1 MKDLFF
7 EVFKESLPYRE
18 ALSYKSKGII
28 NITGLTDNAKP
39 HFLYGLLKETN
50 KKILVIAK
58 NEAYAKSLNNML
70 SFFNVNSHIFWE
82 REFNF
87 FNIDVKSTDMFISRI
102 NTLSQAAKS
111 EGGIFI
117 TTFDALTQPVIPK
130 KKLEAFS
137 LYLSMGD
144 EISIEEIS
152 RKLVMMGYQRESM
165 VEFKGQFAV
174 RGDIVDVFSPLCDFP
189 YRIEFFGDEI
199 DSIRLFDE
207 KTQKSLENLN
217 SVSLSITNE
226 IVFSEEEKATILEKM
241 RSLLKTRKPSL
252 KEEIKSDIEKLE
264 TRRYFPSIDKY
275 ISLIYEDENS
285 FLSYF
290 QEEQS
295 IIIIDEPQRIFERM
309 EAVTLQRNE
318 MFIDLAEKQITS
330 GKLPVF
336 LNPEEVMESI
346 TNRYGFSLMNVLSS
360 NRLFKPKANVN
371 VSVIEAP
378 SYYGRLEVFCEDI
391 INYKNKGYRVVIPV
405 PDSKLINIRSFLN
418 SRGIF
423 PVDLSETEEIKP
435 GVYFLRKKG
444 LMGFDYPEEKFIML
458 YDSSI
463 FGEYKP
469 KRSKRM
475 SSNKDVLSFAE
486 LNIGDYVVHNIEG
499 IGKYI
504 GPVKMEFEGITRDYL
519 KIQYHGTDVLYLPI
533 SELGSL
539 SKYIGTKDGEVKLS
553 RFGGQ
558 EFNRVKERVRRA
570 CAQLADK
577 LIALYAK
584 RQELK
589 GYQYMED
596 TDLQAMFEA
605 TFPYDETDDQLRSIR
620 EVKADMESA
629 KPMDRLLCGD
639 VGYGK
644 TEVAMRAAFKCACE
658 GKQTAYLASTT
669 VLAQQHYNSFKSRME
684 GFPVKVEMLSRFKTK
699 KEQADIIER
708 LKRGSVDI
716 VIGTH
721 RLLSKDVDFRDLG
734 LLIVDEEQ
742 RFGVEHKE
750 RLKLLK
756 DTVEVLTLSA
766 TPIPR
771 TLHMSMLGIRDM
783 SVLKEPPQDRLPVQ
797 TYVTEYNDGLISAA
811 INKELARGGQVFY
824 LYNKVQSIERVAAR
838 ISALC
843 PQARVKVAHG
853 QMSEGKIEKTF
864 IEMINGEIDVLVC
877 TTIIET
883 GIDIGN
889 ANTIIVENA
898 DALGLSQ
905 LYQLRGRV
913 GRTNRLAY
921 CYLTYDK
928 NKSLTE
934 ISEKRLKT
942 IKEFTEFGSGFK
954 VALRDLEIRGAGNV
968 LGAEQHGHLDAVGY
982 DMYMRILEETVK
994 EKKGEKVTEEITCK
1008 VDIKV
1013 DAYIP
1018 DTYIENHDLRMDMYK
1033 KIATVKT
1040 EDDLSDIL
1048 DELCDRFSEIPE
1060 PCVNLCE
1067 ISLIKSMAE
1076 ELGIFAVTDFN
1087 FKITFKFA
1095 GKDAV
1100 NIEKL
1105 SELSEKFP
1113 GKITILSGQT
1123 PAFAYKYYSQ
1133 ENDDKLSN
1141 VKKILQI
1148 LK

>member
-7 EVFKESLPYRE
+7 DLFKESLPFEE
-18 ALSYKSKGII
+18 ALSHKGKGII

-70 SFFNVNSHIFWE
+70 SFFNVNAYTLWE

-102 NTLSQAAKS
+102 NTLCEAAKD
-111 EGGIFI
+111 EAGVFI
-117 TTFDALTQPVIPK
+117 TTFDAITQPVIPK
-130 KKLEAFS
+130 SKLKS
-137 LYLSMGD
+137 LTLNLSQGD
-144 EISIEEIS
+144 EITLDELSK
-152 RKLVMMGYQRESM
+152 KLGAMGYQREPM
-165 VEFKGQFAV
+165 VEFKGQFAM
-174 RGDIVDVFSPLCDFP
+174 RGDIVDIFSPLHEFP
-189 YRIEFFGDEI
+189 CRIEFFGDEI

-207 KTQKSLENLN
+207 KTQKSVENLSN
-217 SVSLSITNE
+217 ISLTVASE
-226 IVFSEEEKATILEKM
+226 VVFSDEEKSALTEEL
-241 RSLLKTRKPSL
+241 RALLKTKKPAL

-264 TRRYFPSIDKY
+264 TRRYFPSLDKY
-275 ISLIYEDENS
+275 ITLIYKENNS

-290 QEEQS
+290 DAEES
-295 IIIIDEPQRIFERM
+295 IIIIDEPQRIYERK
-309 EAVTLQRNE
+309 EGITLQRNE
-318 MFIDLAEKQITS
+318 LVADLIKKEVLP

-336 LNPEEVMESI
+336 LNPGEIAEDLTS
-346 TNRYGFSLMNVLSS
+346 RYGFSFMTVLSS
-360 NRLFKPKANVN
+360 NRLFKPKLNVQA
-371 VSVIEAP
+371 SVIETP
-378 SYYGRLEVFCEDI
+378 TYYGKLELFCEDI
-391 INYKNKGYRVVIPV
+391 INYMNKGYRVVIPV
-405 PDSKLINIRSFLN
+405 PDSKIINIRSFLN
-418 SRGIF
+418 SRGVY
-423 PVDLSETEEIKP
+423 PKDLEEVDEITP
-435 GVYFLRKKG
+435 GAYFLRKKG
-444 LMGFDYPEEKFIML
+444 IMGFNYPEEKFILL

-469 KRSKRM
+469 RKIPRAEKG
-475 SSNKDVLSFAE
+475 KDILSFAD
-486 LNIGDYVVHNIEG
+486 LTPGDFVVHNIEG
-499 IGKYI
+499 IGKYL
-504 GPVKMEFEGITRDYL
+504 GPVKLSLEGITRDYL
-519 KIQYHGTDVLYLPI
+519 KIQYRGTDVLYLPI
-533 SELGSL
+533 SEMGSI
-539 SKYIGTKDGEVKLS
+539 SKYIGAGDGEVKLS
-553 RFGGQ
+553 KFGGQ
-558 EFNRVKERVRRA
+558 EFKRVKERVRRA
-570 CAQLADK
+570 CAELADK

-589 GYQYMED
+589 GHQYMKD
-596 TDLQAMFEA
+596 TDLQNMFED
-605 TFPYDETDDQLRSIR
+605 TFPYEETDDQLRSID
-620 EVKADMESA
+620 EVKKDMESE

-699 KEQADIIER
+699 KEQADITER
-708 LKRGSVDI
+708 IKRGSVDI

-721 RLLSKDVDFRDLG
+721 RLLSKDVEFKNLG

-750 RLKLLK
+750 KLKLYK
-756 DTVEVLTLSA
+756 NTIEVLTLSA

-797 TYVTEYNDGLISAA
+797 TYVTEYNEGLVSTA

-824 LYNKVQSIERVAAR
+824 LYNRVEGIERVAAK
-838 ISALC
+838 IAELC
-843 PQARVKVAHG
+843 PGAKVKVAHG

-898 DALGLSQ
+898 DHLGLSQ

-921 CYLTYDK
+921 CYLTYER

-994 EKKGEKVTEEITCK
+994 EKKGERVTEEITCR
-1008 VDIKV
+1008 VDLKT

-1018 DTYIENHDLRMDMYK
+1018 DSYIENHDLRMDMYK
-1033 KIATVKT
+1033 KIAGIKT
-1040 EDDLSDIL
+1040 DSDLSDIL
-1048 DELCDRFSEIPE
+1048 DELCDRFSEIPA

-1076 ELGIFAVTDFN
+1076 ELGIISISDFN
-1087 FKITFKFA
+1087 SKITFKLTDM
-1095 GKDAV
+1095 KSIS
-1100 NIEKL
+1100 IEKL
-1105 SELSEKFP
+1105 SEAAEKFP
-1113 GKITILSGQT
+1113 GRINILSGAT
-1123 PAFAYKYYSQ
+1123 PAFSYKYFSN
-1133 ENDDKLSN
+1133 EGDKKLTNIKSL
-1141 VKKILQI
+1141 LQI

>member
-7 EVFKESLPYRE
+7 DLFKEALPYRE
-18 ALSYKSKGII
+18 ALSHKGKGII

-50 KKILVIAK
+50 KKILVMAK

-70 SFFNVNSHIFWE
+70 SFFDVNSHILWE

-102 NTLSQAAKS
+102 NTLYNAANSKS
-111 EGGIFI
+111 GIFI

-130 KKLEAFS
+130 SKLEAFT
-137 LYLSMGD
+137 LKMKTGD
-144 EISIEEIS
+144 EISLEELS
-152 RKLVMMGYQRESM
+152 KKLGIMGYQREPM
-165 VEFKGQFAV
+165 VEFKGQFSV
-174 RGDIVDVFSPLCDFP
+174 RGDIVDIFSPLCEFP

-207 KTQKSLENLN
+207 KTQKSLENLD
-217 SVSLSITNE
+217 SLSLTVAGE
-226 IVFSEEEKATILEKM
+226 VVFSDEEKGEILENM
-241 RSLLKTRKPSL
+241 RSLLKTRKPAL

-264 TRRYFPSIDKY
+264 TVRYFPSIDKY
-275 ISLIYEDENS
+275 ISLIYKENNG

-290 QEEQS
+290 DEEES
-295 IIIIDEPQRIFERM
+295 IVIIDEPQRISERK

-318 MFIDLAEKQITS
+318 QFIDLAGKQIIS
-330 GKLPVF
+330 GKHQVF
-336 LNPEEVMESI
+336 LNPEEVMEDV
-346 TNRYGFSLMNVLSS
+346 TKRYGFSLMNVLSS
-360 NRLFKPKANVN
+360 NRLFKPYANVN
-371 VSVIEAP
+371 ISVIETP
-378 SYYGRLEVFCEDI
+378 NYYGKLELFCEDV
-391 INYKNKGYRVVIPV
+391 INFINKGYRVVIPV

-418 SRGIF
+418 MRGIF
-423 PVDLSETEEIKP
+423 PADLREVSDMKP
-435 GVYFLRKKG
+435 GAYFLRKKG
-444 LMGFDYPEEKFIML
+444 IMGFNYPEEKFILL

-469 KRSKRM
+469 KKPKKIKEG
-475 SSNKDVLSFAE
+475 KDILSFSD
-486 LNIGDYVVHNIEG
+486 LTPGDYVVHNTEG
-499 IGKYI
+499 IGKYLC
-504 GPVKMEFEGITRDYL
+504 PVKMEFEGITRDYL
-519 KIQYHGTDVLYLPI
+519 KIQYHGSDVLYLPI
-533 SELGSL
+533 SELGAL
-539 SKYIGTKDGEVKLS
+539 SKYIGTKDSEVKLS

-558 EFNRVKERVRRA
+558 EFKRVKERVRRA
-570 CAQLADK
+570 CAELADK
-577 LIALYAK
+577 LIGLYAK

-589 GYQYMED
+589 GHQYMAD
-596 TDLQAMFEA
+596 TDLQAMFED
-605 TFPYDETDDQLRSIR
+605 TFPYEETDDQLRSIS
-620 EVKADMESA
+620 EVKSDMESQ

-699 KEQADIIER
+699 KEQEDITKR
-708 LKRGSVDI
+708 LKSGSVDI
-716 VIGTH
+716 IIGTH
-721 RLLSKDVDFRDLG
+721 RILSKDVEFKDLG

-750 RLKLLK
+750 KLKLMK
-756 DTVEVLTLSA
+756 DNIEVLTLSA

-797 TYVTEYNDGLISAA
+797 TYVTEYNEGLVAAA

-824 LYNKVQSIERVAAR
+824 LYNKVQSIERVADK

-843 PQARVKVAHG
+843 PHARVKVAHG

-921 CYLTYDK
+921 CYLTYGK

-954 VALRDLEIRGAGNV
+954 IALRDLEIRGAGNV
-968 LGAEQHGHLDAVGY
+968 LGAAQHGHMDAVGY
-982 DMYMRILEETVK
+982 DMYMRILEETIK
-994 EKKGEKVTEEITCK
+994 AKKGETVVEKINCK
-1008 VDIKV
+1008 VDIKT

-1018 DTYIENHDLRMDMYK
+1018 DSYIENHDLRMDMYK
-1033 KIATVKT
+1033 KIASVKKD
-1040 EDDLSDIL
+1040 EDLSDIL
-1048 DELCDRFSEIPE
+1048 DELYDRFSELPE
-1060 PCVNLCE
+1060 PCINLCE
-1067 ISLIKSMAE
+1067 ISLIKAMAE

-1087 FKITFKFA
+1087 SRITFKFA
-1095 GKDAV
+1095 DAGAV

-1105 SELSEKFP
+1105 SEASEKFP
-1113 GKITILSGQT
+1113 GRITVLSGQI
-1123 PAFAYKYYSQ
+1123 PAFSYKYYSH
-1133 ENDDKLSN
+1133 EGAEKLSN
-1141 VKKILQI
+1141 VKNILQI